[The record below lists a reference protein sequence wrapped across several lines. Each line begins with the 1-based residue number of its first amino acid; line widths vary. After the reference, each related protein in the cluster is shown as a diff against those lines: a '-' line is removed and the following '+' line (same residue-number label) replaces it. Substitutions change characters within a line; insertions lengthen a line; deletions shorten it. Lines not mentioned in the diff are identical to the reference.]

1 VQPVP
6 SEQVDGDRMW
16 NVSTGFGPHTCVE
29 VAEMDLTGDHRM
41 DPNPLQRLMEAIPGF
56 SGYLER
62 EQRRDADKLL
72 REFLAE
78 DIGEIIERIERIATE
93 WSKAGELDYLDDL
106 EEIAGR
112 LGRAADNLRYA
123 DYGYSGFFDLVKID
137 ADDLN
142 RFYQYDLSLRSF
154 IADIGE
160 DVETLA
166 DAADDELEDA
176 LADLEDDIDELNE
189 MIEDRENV
197 ATDLVP

>member
-1 VQPVP
+1 
-6 SEQVDGDRMW
+6 
-16 NVSTGFGPHTCVE
+16 VE
-29 VAEMDLTGDHRM
+29 VGEMDLTGDAQA
-41 DPNPLQRLMEAIPGF
+41 DPNPLQKLMEAIPGF
-56 SGYLER
+56 SGYYER
-62 EQRRDADKLL
+62 EQRRDADKRL

-106 EEIAGR
+106 EEISGR

-154 IADIGE
+154 IADIGD
-160 DVETLA
+160 DVEALTE
-166 DAADDELEDA
+166 AADDEIEDA
-176 LADLEDDIDELNE
+176 LADLDEDIDELNE
-189 MIEDRENV
+189 MIEDRESV

>member
-1 VQPVP
+1 
-6 SEQVDGDRMW
+6 
-16 NVSTGFGPHTCVE
+16 
-29 VAEMDLTGDHRM
+29 
-41 DPNPLQRLMEAIPGF
+41 MEAIPGF
-56 SGYLER
+56 SGYYER
-62 EQRRDADKLL
+62 EQRRDADKRL

-78 DIGEIIERIERIATE
+78 DIGEIIERIERTATE

-106 EEIAGR
+106 EEISGR

-154 IADIGE
+154 IADIGD
-160 DVETLA
+160 DVEALTE
-166 DAADDELEDA
+166 AADDEIEDA
-176 LADLEDDIDELNE
+176 LADLDEDIDELNE
-189 MIEDRENV
+189 MIEDRESV